1 MILFLLSIFILF
13 SKYLLIAY
21 CLSVTVLCGKA
32 ILKQGSANFSVKGQM
47 VNTLAFVAHM
57 VSDAVTHFYQTICKI
72 LSSAVDNM

>member
-57 VSDAVTHFYQTICKI
+57 VSDAATHSVRQYVKY
-72 LSSAVDNM
+72 SALL